1 MKEILLTSS
10 VLILALLLLRLLF
23 RKTISRQVQYAL
35 WGLVALR
42 LLVPVSLPAM
52 EHNVLTAAEPVT
64 ARITDPA
71 LYVTPYRETIVSAP
85 PGVFQTPAPYQPFR
99 VDTATEDST
108 VTFTDGKNVTHSI
121 EYQSQIPLIPVLKA
135 VWYAGMYVMAA
146 WFLLAN
152 LRFMLRLRRSR
163 RPYPVENC
171 PYPVY
176 LTAEL
181 PSPCLFGLFHP
192 AVYLTP
198 AAVESPETLRHV
210 LIHETTHARH
220 LDPLWSLLRCVCLAV
235 YWFDPL
241 VWIAAIVS
249 RRDCELACDEGALRQ
264 LGESERIPYGQTLL
278 RLIPVAGR
286 PESPMLSATTM
297 TAGKRELKDRVTRIA
312 ENRRTVGVALLA
324 VVTAAALVCALTFT
338 GAKPSV
344 RSLTGEELSEYA
356 LAFNSADC
364 WQDSA
369 GNDCGLRPVQF
380 LTSVYDQPRSIDMY
394 QLFYNG
400 VSPEQAVSDAERQ
413 EVTDTY
419 YSGSDPEVDL
429 IRITAEQADTVLTR
443 WTGLTLAETNAL
455 NMGSF
460 SYLSDYDAYYHFH
473 GDTNAPGSV
482 CFYAGERSGD
492 TVTLYYQPE
501 QCGVYL
507 VDTAGSGE
515 EVWAKVTVEPQPDG
529 NLRILSNQICGRPDD
544 LLGVTRPL
552 TGEELAFFNTQFFNS
567 QTTNE
572 SGGVQHTLH
581 NQFLTCLYAGPQD
594 INLFDLFYNGAGTW
608 DAPSQAELE
617 QLGVLA
623 VDGSQ
628 ICPTYKLTTA
638 AMDAF
643 LLENTGLT
651 LAQTNKVDL
660 DAFDYLPDYDAYYLT
675 KGDTNYRSVTF
686 TGGEREGSYIRLYWK
701 GYFYGSETNECV
713 TLLDRGDGQYWFV
726 SHLLVDGDV
735 PSAFAYP
742 EGDPWMTIPLDGL
755 STYQP
760 QKMDLTRHSDDCAQ
774 RGAGFIIDSDDG
786 NDAHSVRIYRS
797 TDGNVYAAVMQAEAA
812 GRNGM
817 AEWEA
822 DVFFTVPARDGWN
835 DVNDVRLFFFHDLLS
850 HSGFTVSYSD
860 YLTGGPGRGGYI
872 DTVTDYYYLDNSGTP
887 YLLAHAKG
895 DAQLIDLNGDGALEL
910 CTASGA
916 SGQIF
921 FLRDGRYYEA
931 DVKALLQ
938 DAWPEMNYWDHA
950 SWDLNYRRLTVR
962 GFVSMP
968 AWATAEHPQP
978 DADFTRYLYYR
989 DGELLVYKPDKD
1001 SQTADHVVGTPDVP
1015 EPVLAAAKATVQKAY
1030 QDYKN
1035 GGYDSGADLDNWR
1048 VEYLSES
1055 WRRAY
1060 PTGALIA
1067 YDLNYEYH
1075 AQKPAN
1081 VMLAGGAYVDED
1093 GWCMPDYPYCHYLFF
1108 IERNGQYTFLEEQMI
1123 NDAGPGSEIFE
1134 AEMQRW
1140 AVELGL
1146 SSVADTTPEEL
1157 LHQLYDGMGGQFLTQ
1172 LSTMSETD
1180 RQTVCQ
1186 KLDVILQEGTAEQQ
1200 SLYLDAVQTMAWCSH
1215 SFDGAQQEAYDYF
1228 LEHSARSSQAAY
1240 RAQAVM
1246 DALTSGGAVQMRLE
1260 PADGV
1265 RGGDYTVG
1273 VSDGSGAVRAQGFS
1287 GSFYWATA
1295 SDSDPSGSSIT
1306 LQSPDGR
1313 CTITA
1318 WENSSIVRCEE
1329 PGETAWL
1336 MAASTS
1342 SAPYD
1347 GNTVF
1352 TYLRK
1357 WYDEAEFNALV
1368 DRLIVP
1374 ADGRNRE
1381 ELAQSWLDAV
1391 GDVTIHQVTPGS
1403 KYENSFVQNRVT
1415 VESAEPAAG
1424 LYDPEL
1430 LAGQHFTFTNE
1441 RIFVPGNYRSKEQQ
1455 TVNSSARAYHG
1466 EYGPMPGGGAFLD
1479 TRSGLLYQTAD
1490 GWKGTF
1496 AP

>member
-64 ARITDPA
+64 ARITAPA

-85 PGVFQTPAPYQPFR
+85 PGVFQTPAPYQSFR

-121 EYQSQIPLIPVLKA
+121 EYKSQIPLTPVLKA
-135 VWYAGMYVMAA
+135 VWHAGMYVMAA

-163 RPYPVENC
+163 RPYPVGNC

-176 LTAEL
+176 LVQGL
-181 PSPCLFGLFHP
+181 PSPCLFGLFRP

-198 AAVESPETLRHV
+198 ASVESPETLRHV
-210 LIHETTHARH
+210 LAHETTHARH
-220 LDPLWSLLRCVCLAV
+220 GDPIWSLLRCVCLAV

-241 VWIAAIVS
+241 VWAAAIVS

-312 ENRRTVGVALLA
+312 ENRRTVGIALLA

-338 GAKPSV
+338 GAKPAA

-356 LAFNSADC
+356 LAFNTADR

-369 GNDCGLRPVQF
+369 GNDCALRPVQF
-380 LTSVYDQPRSIDMY
+380 LTSVYDDPVKIDMY
-394 QLFYNG
+394 HLFYNG
-400 VSPEQAVSDAERQ
+400 VSPEQPISAAERQ
-413 EVTDTY
+413 ELVDTRY
-419 YSGSDPEVDL
+419 DGYDPEVDL
-429 IRITAEQADTVLTR
+429 IKITAEQADHVLVR
-443 WTGLTLAETNAL
+443 WVDLTLAETDAL
-455 NMGSF
+455 SMGSF
-460 SYLSDYDAYYHFH
+460 AYLANYDAYYHFH
-473 GDTNAPGSV
+473 GDTNALYDV

-507 VDTAGSGE
+507 MDTAGSGE
-515 EVWAKVTVEPQPDG
+515 EVWAKVTVEPQKDG
-529 NLRILSNQICGRPDD
+529 GFHILSNQLCHRPDG
-544 LLGVTRPL
+544 LLGERRPL
-552 TGEELAFFNTQFFNS
+552 TGEELAFFNTEFFNS
-567 QTTNE
+567 ETADEN
-572 SGGVQHTLH
+572 GMANANYH
-581 NQFLTCLYAGPQD
+581 NQFLTCLYDSPQNL
-594 INLFDLFYNGAGTW
+594 NLFDLFYNGIGTW
-608 DAPSQAELE
+608 EAPSQAELE

-623 VDGSQ
+623 ADGSQ
-628 ICPTYKLTTA
+628 ICPTYKLTAA

-686 TGGEREGSYIRLYWK
+686 TSGEREGSYIRLYWK
-701 GYFYGSETNECV
+701 DFYYGSETNECV
-713 TLLDRGDGQYWFV
+713 TLLDRGEGQYWFV

-735 PSAFAYP
+735 PSTFAYP
-742 EGDPWMTIPLDGL
+742 EEEPWLTIPLDGL
-755 STYQP
+755 RAYEP
-760 QKMDLTRHSDDCAQ
+760 QKMALAHHSDDCAQ

-786 NDAHSVRIYRS
+786 NDAHSIQIYHS
-797 TDGNVYAAVMQAEAA
+797 TDGNVYAAIMRAEAA

-817 AEWEA
+817 VEWEA
-822 DVFFTVPARDGWN
+822 DVFFTVPALDGWN
-835 DVNDVRLFFFHDLLS
+835 DVNDVRLFFFHGLLG

-872 DTVTDYYYLDNSGTP
+872 GTVTDYYYLDNSGTP
-887 YLLAHAKG
+887 YLLARAKG
-895 DAQLIDLNGDGALEL
+895 DAQPIDLNGDDALEL

-962 GFVSMP
+962 SFVSMP

-1035 GGYDSGADLDNWR
+1035 GGFDSGADLDNWR

-1055 WRRAY
+1055 WRRTY
-1060 PTGALIA
+1060 PNGALIA

-1093 GWCMPDYPYCHYLFF
+1093 GWLMPDYPYCHYLFF
-1108 IERNGQYTFLEEQMI
+1108 IERDGQYTFLEEQMI

-1146 SSVADTTPEEL
+1146 TSVSDATPEEL
-1157 LHQLYDGMGGQFLTQ
+1157 LFQLYDGKGGSFLTQ
-1172 LSTMSETD
+1172 LSEMSEAE
-1180 RQTVCQ
+1180 QQFVCQ
-1186 KLDVILQEGTAEQQ
+1186 KLDMILQHGTAEQQ
-1200 SLYLDAVQTMAWCSH
+1200 SLYMDAIQNLSWCVY
-1215 SFDGAQQEAYDYF
+1215 SFKDAQQQAYDYF
-1228 LEHSARSSQAAY
+1228 LEHSARSVQAAQQ
-1240 RAQAVM
+1240 AQSIM
-1246 DALTSGGAVQMRLE
+1246 DALVAEGTITLE
-1260 PADGV
+1260 YWENGSVNTRALDPTQGVTPLRATAFSDSFFWAEAAPIEDGV
-1265 RGGDYTVG
+1265 LPEPKLTLSSRNDDITVTVWGPCPQVCCVYQGRTYVFLAAGISTGFDGD
-1273 VSDGSGAVRAQGFS
+1273 R
-1287 GSFYWATA
+1287 
-1295 SDSDPSGSSIT
+1295 P
-1306 LQSPDGR
+1306 
-1313 CTITA
+1313 
-1318 WENSSIVRCEE
+1318 
-1329 PGETAWL
+1329 
-1336 MAASTS
+1336 
-1342 SAPYD
+1342 
-1347 GNTVF
+1347 F

-1357 WYDEAEFNALV
+1357 WYDDAK
-1368 DRLIVP
+1368 
-1374 ADGRNRE
+1374 
-1381 ELAQSWLDAV
+1381 AQ
-1391 GDVTIHQVTPGS
+1391 
-1403 KYENSFVQNRVT
+1403 
-1415 VESAEPAAG
+1415 
-1424 LYDPEL
+1424 
-1430 LAGQHFTFTNE
+1430 
-1441 RIFVPGNYRSKEQQ
+1441 
-1455 TVNSSARAYHG
+1455 
-1466 EYGPMPGGGAFLD
+1466 
-1479 TRSGLLYQTAD
+1479 
-1490 GWKGTF
+1490 
-1496 AP
+1496 

>member
-64 ARITDPA
+64 ARITAPA

-85 PGVFQTPAPYQPFR
+85 PGVFQTPAPYQSFR

-121 EYQSQIPLIPVLKA
+121 EYKSQIPLTPVLKA
-135 VWYAGMYVMAA
+135 VWHTGMYVMAA

-181 PSPCLFGLFHP
+181 PSPRLFGLFHP

-210 LIHETTHARH
+210 LAHETTHARH
-220 LDPLWSLLRCVCLAV
+220 GDPIWSLLRCVCLAV

-241 VWIAAIVS
+241 VWAAAIVS
-249 RRDCELACDEGALRQ
+249 RRDCELACDEGALKR
-264 LGESERIPYGQTLL
+264 LGEDERIPYGRTLL
-278 RLIPVAGR
+278 RLIPVAR
-286 PESPMLSATTM
+286 KPESPMLSATTM

-356 LAFNSADC
+356 LAFNTADR

-369 GNDCGLRPVQF
+369 GNDCTLRPVQF
-380 LTSVYDQPRSIDMY
+380 LTSVYDDPMKIDMY
-394 QLFYNG
+394 HLFYNG
-400 VSPEQAVSDAERQ
+400 VSPEQPISAAERQ
-413 EVTDTY
+413 ELVDTRY
-419 YSGSDPEVDL
+419 DGYDPEVDL
-429 IRITAEQADTVLTR
+429 IKITAEQADHVLVR
-443 WTGLTLAETNAL
+443 WVDLTLAETDAL
-455 NMGSF
+455 SMGSF
-460 SYLSDYDAYYHFH
+460 AYLANYDAYYHFH
-473 GDTNAPGSV
+473 GDTNALYDV

-501 QCGVYL
+501 QCGAQL

-515 EVWAKVTVEPQPDG
+515 EVWAKVTVAPQPG
-529 NLRILSNQICGRPDD
+529 GGFQIRSNQLCARPDA
-544 LLGVTRPL
+544 LLSSRPL
-552 TGEELAFFNTQFFNS
+552 TGEELTFFNTQFFNS
-567 QTTNE
+567 QTTNK
-572 SGGVQHTLH
+572 SGGVQATLH
-581 NQFLTCLYAGPQD
+581 NQFLTCLYGSPQN
-594 INLFDLFYNGAGTW
+594 INLFDLFYNGVGTW
-608 DAPSQAELE
+608 EAPSLEELE

-623 VDGSQ
+623 MDGSQ

-686 TGGEREGSYIRLYWK
+686 TSGEREGSYIRLYWK
-701 GYFYGSETNECV
+701 DFYYGGETNECV
-713 TLLDRGDGQYWFV
+713 TLLDRGEGQYWFV
-726 SHLLVDGDV
+726 SHLLVDGDI

-742 EGDPWMTIPLDGL
+742 EEEPWLTIPLDGL
-755 STYQP
+755 RAYEP
-760 QKMDLTRHSDDCAQ
+760 QKMALARHSDDCAQ

-822 DVFFTVPARDGWN
+822 DVFFTVPALDGWN
-835 DVNDVRLFFFHDLLS
+835 DVNDVRLFFFHDLLG

-1035 GGYDSGADLDNWR
+1035 GGFDSGADLDNWR

-1055 WRRAY
+1055 WCRAY

-1093 GWCMPDYPYCHYLFF
+1093 GWLMPDYPYCHYLFF

-1172 LSTMSETD
+1172 LSGMSEAE
-1180 RQTVCQ
+1180 RQLVCQ
-1186 KLDVILQEGTAEQQ
+1186 KLDKILQHGTAEQQ
-1200 SLYLDAVQTMAWCSH
+1200 SLYMDAVQSLSWCAY
-1215 SFDGAQQEAYDYF
+1215 SFNDAQQQAYDYF
-1228 LEHSARSSQAAY
+1228 LEYSARSAQAAQQ
-1240 RAQAVM
+1240 AQQIM
-1246 DALTSGGAVQMRLE
+1246 DALVSEGTITLEYRENGSVNIRTLDPSQGVTSL
-1260 PADGV
+1260 
-1265 RGGDYTVG
+1265 
-1273 VSDGSGAVRAQGFS
+1273 RAAAF
-1287 GSFYWATA
+1287 
-1295 SDSDPSGSSIT
+1295 SDSFFWAEAAPIEDGALPEPKLTLSSRNGDIT
-1306 LQSPDGR
+1306 VTVWGPCPQVYCVYQDRTYAFLAAGTATGFDGDR
-1313 CTITA
+1313 
-1318 WENSSIVRCEE
+1318 
-1329 PGETAWL
+1329 P
-1336 MAASTS
+1336 
-1342 SAPYD
+1342 
-1347 GNTVF
+1347 F

-1357 WYDEAEFNALV
+1357 WYDDAK
-1368 DRLIVP
+1368 
-1374 ADGRNRE
+1374 
-1381 ELAQSWLDAV
+1381 AQ
-1391 GDVTIHQVTPGS
+1391 
-1403 KYENSFVQNRVT
+1403 
-1415 VESAEPAAG
+1415 
-1424 LYDPEL
+1424 
-1430 LAGQHFTFTNE
+1430 
-1441 RIFVPGNYRSKEQQ
+1441 
-1455 TVNSSARAYHG
+1455 
-1466 EYGPMPGGGAFLD
+1466 
-1479 TRSGLLYQTAD
+1479 
-1490 GWKGTF
+1490 
-1496 AP
+1496 

>member
-64 ARITDPA
+64 ARITAPA

-85 PGVFQTPAPYQPFR
+85 PGVFQTPAPYQSFR

-121 EYQSQIPLIPVLKA
+121 EYKSQIPLTPVLKA
-135 VWYAGMYVMAA
+135 VWYAGMAVMAI
-146 WFLLAN
+146 WFLTAN
-152 LRFMLRLRRSR
+152 LRFAARLRRSR
-163 RPYPVENC
+163 TPYPVEGC
-171 PYPVY
+171 RYPVY
-176 LTAEL
+176 LAEGL
-181 PSPCLFGLFHP
+181 PSPCLFGLLRP

-198 AAVESPETLRHV
+198 AAAESPETLRHV
-210 LIHETTHARH
+210 LAHETTHARH
-220 LDPLWSLLRCVCLAV
+220 GDPLWSLLRCVCLAV

-264 LGESERIPYGQTLL
+264 LGEAERIPYGQTLL
-278 RLIPVAGR
+278 RLIPVARR

-297 TAGKRELKDRVTRIA
+297 TAGKKELKDRITRIA

-324 VVTAAALVCALTFT
+324 VVAAAALVCALTFT

-344 RSLTGEELSEYA
+344 RSLTGEELSGYA

-369 GNDCGLRPVQF
+369 GNDCGLRPVQL

-429 IRITAEQADTVLTR
+429 IKITAEQADTVLTR
-443 WTGLTLAETNAL
+443 WTGLTLAETDAL

-482 CFYAGERSGD
+482 CFYAGECSGD

-515 EVWAKVTVEPQPDG
+515 EVWAKVTAEPQSG
-529 NLRILSNQICGRPDD
+529 GGLRILSNQICGRPDD

-552 TGEELAFFNTQFFNS
+552 TGEELAFFNTEFFNHD
-567 QTTNE
+567 TDVD
-572 SGGVQHTLH
+572 GVVRANPH
-581 NQFLTCLYAGPQD
+581 NQFLTCLYNVPQE
-594 INLFDLFYNGAGTW
+594 INLYDLFYDGGGVRE
-608 DAPSQAELE
+608 APSQEELE

-623 VDGSQ
+623 EDGSQ
-628 ICPTYKLTTA
+628 ICPTDKFTRA
-638 AMDAF
+638 DMDAF

-651 LAQTNKVDL
+651 LAQTNQVDL
-660 DAFDYLPDYDAYYLT
+660 DAFDYLPEYDAYYHT
-675 KGDTNYRSVTF
+675 HGDTNYRSVTF
-686 TGGEREGSYIRLYWK
+686 TSGQRRGDYIQLYWK
-701 GYFYGSETNECV
+701 DFYYGGETNECV

-726 SHLLVDGDV
+726 SHLLLDGDV

-742 EGDPWMTIPLDGL
+742 DEEPWMTIPLSGL
-755 STYQP
+755 TPYQP
-760 QKMDLTRHSDDCAQ
+760 QKTTLTRHSMDCDQ
-774 RGAGFIIDSDDG
+774 RGAGFIIDGTDG
-786 NDAHSVRIYRS
+786 GEYSIRIYRS
-797 TDGNVYAAVMQAEAA
+797 TDGNVYAAVMQSEAA
-812 GRNGM
+812 GRDGM
-817 AEWEA
+817 SEWEA
-822 DVFFTVPARDGWN
+822 DVFFTFPNNVDVSN
-835 DVNDVRLFFFHDLLS
+835 DAERTDLFFFEDLMGY
-850 HSGFTVSYSD
+850 SGFTVTYRD
-860 YLTGGPGRGGYI
+860 YLSGGPGQGGQI
-872 DTVTDYYYLDNSGTP
+872 GEVTDYYYLDGDGVP
-887 YLLAHAKG
+887 CLLAHAKG
-895 DAQLIDLNGDGALEL
+895 DAQLIDLDGDGINEL
-910 CTASGA
+910 CAASGA

-989 DGELLVYKPDKD
+989 DGALLVYKPDKD

-1035 GGYDSGADLDNWR
+1035 GGFDSGADLDNWR

-1093 GWCMPDYPYCHYLFF
+1093 GWLMPDYPYCHYLFF

-1146 SSVADTTPEEL
+1146 ASVSDAAPEEL
-1157 LHQLYDGMGGQFLTQ
+1157 LFQLYDGKGGSFLTQ

-1215 SFDGAQQEAYDYF
+1215 SFDGAQWEAYDYF

-1246 DALTSGGAVQMRLE
+1246 DALTGGGAVQMRLE

>member
-1 MKEILLTSS
+1 M
-10 VLILALLLLRLLF
+10 
-23 RKTISRQVQYAL
+23 
-35 WGLVALR
+35 
-42 LLVPVSLPAM
+42 
-52 EHNVLTAAEPVT
+52 
-64 ARITDPA
+64 
-71 LYVTPYRETIVSAP
+71 
-85 PGVFQTPAPYQPFR
+85 
-99 VDTATEDST
+99 
-108 VTFTDGKNVTHSI
+108 
-121 EYQSQIPLIPVLKA
+121 
-135 VWYAGMYVMAA
+135 
-146 WFLLAN
+146 
-152 LRFMLRLRRSR
+152 
-163 RPYPVENC
+163 
-171 PYPVY
+171 
-176 LTAEL
+176 
-181 PSPCLFGLFHP
+181 
-192 AVYLTP
+192 
-198 AAVESPETLRHV
+198 
-210 LIHETTHARH
+210 
-220 LDPLWSLLRCVCLAV
+220 CLAV

-264 LGESERIPYGQTLL
+264 LGEAERIPYGQTLL
-278 RLIPVAGR
+278 RLIPVARR

-297 TAGKRELKDRVTRIA
+297 TAGKKELKDRITRIA

-324 VVTAAALVCALTFT
+324 VVAAAALVCALTFT

-344 RSLTGEELSEYA
+344 RSLTGEELSGYA

-369 GNDCGLRPVQF
+369 GNDCGLRPVQL

-429 IRITAEQADTVLTR
+429 IKITAEQADTVLTR
-443 WTGLTLAETNAL
+443 WTGLTLAETDAL

-482 CFYAGERSGD
+482 CFYAGECSGD

-515 EVWAKVTVEPQPDG
+515 EVWAKVTAEPQSG
-529 NLRILSNQICGRPDD
+529 GGLRILSNQICGRPDD

-552 TGEELAFFNTQFFNS
+552 TGEELAFFNTEFFNHD
-567 QTTNE
+567 TDVD
-572 SGGVQHTLH
+572 GVVRANPH
-581 NQFLTCLYAGPQD
+581 NQFLTCLYNVPQE
-594 INLFDLFYNGAGTW
+594 INLYDLFYDGGGVRE
-608 DAPSQAELE
+608 APSQEELE

-623 VDGSQ
+623 EDGSQ
-628 ICPTYKLTTA
+628 ICPTDKFTRA
-638 AMDAF
+638 DMDAF

-651 LAQTNKVDL
+651 LAQTNQVDL
-660 DAFDYLPDYDAYYLT
+660 DAFDYLPEYDAYYHT
-675 KGDTNYRSVTF
+675 HGDTNYRSVTF
-686 TGGEREGSYIRLYWK
+686 TSGQRRGDYIQLYWK
-701 GYFYGSETNECV
+701 DFYYGGETNECV

-726 SHLLVDGDV
+726 SHLLLDGDV

-742 EGDPWMTIPLDGL
+742 DEEPWMTIPLSGL
-755 STYQP
+755 TPYQP
-760 QKMDLTRHSDDCAQ
+760 QKTTLTRHSMDCDQ
-774 RGAGFIIDSDDG
+774 RGAGFIIDGTDG
-786 NDAHSVRIYRS
+786 GEYSIRIYRS
-797 TDGNVYAAVMQAEAA
+797 TDGNVYAAVMQSEAA
-812 GRNGM
+812 GRDGM
-817 AEWEA
+817 SEWEA
-822 DVFFTVPARDGWN
+822 DVFFTFPNNVDVSN
-835 DVNDVRLFFFHDLLS
+835 DAERTDLFFFEDLMGY
-850 HSGFTVSYSD
+850 SGFTVTYRD
-860 YLTGGPGRGGYI
+860 YLSGGPGRGGYI
-872 DTVTDYYYLDNSGTP
+872 GTVTDYYYLDNSGTP

-910 CTASGA
+910 CAASGV
-916 SGQIF
+916 SGQF
-921 FLRDGRYYEA
+921 FFQRDSRFYEA
-931 DVKALLQ
+931 DVKSLLQ
-938 DAWPEMNYWDHA
+938 DAWPELRYWESA
-950 SWDLNYRRLTVR
+950 QWDVSYRRMTV
-962 GFVSMP
+962 SASADMP
-968 AWATAEHPQP
+968 EWADAEHRDPSATAV
-978 DADFTRYLYYR
+978 RYVYYR
-989 DGELLVYKPDKD
+989 DGELLVYKPDAAEA
-1001 SQTADHVVGTPDVP
+1001 SDHVVGTPDVP
-1015 EPVLAAAKATVQKAY
+1015 EAVVAAAKATVLEAY
-1030 QDYKN
+1030 QSARTE
-1035 GGYDSGADLDNWR
+1035 GYNAGAEFDDWR
-1048 VEYLSES
+1048 VEYLAEDWSQTYS
-1055 WRRAY
+1055 GGTLVAY
-1060 PTGALIA
+1060 NM
-1067 YDLNYEYH
+1067 NYEYH
-1075 AQKPAN
+1075 AGKPAAI
-1081 VMLAGGAYVDED
+1081 MLAGGAYVDED
-1093 GWCMPDYPYCHYLFF
+1093 GWCMPDYPYCHYLLFA
-1108 IERNGQYTFLEEQMI
+1108 EKDGQYTFLKEQMI
-1123 NDAGPGSEIFE
+1123 NDGGPGTPFFE
-1134 AEMQRW
+1134 AEMLW
-1140 AVELGL
+1140 LAADAGL
-1146 SSVADTTPEEL
+1146 TSLTDAAPEEL
-1157 LHQLYDGMGGQFLTQ
+1157 LSQLYDGSGGRFLTY
-1172 LSTMSETD
+1172 LSAMSETD
-1180 RQTVCQ
+1180 RQTVCR
-1186 KLDVILQEGTAEQQ
+1186 KLDTILQGGTAEQQ

-1215 SFDGAQQEAYDYF
+1215 SFDGAQREAYDYF

-1246 DALTSGGAVQMRLE
+1246 DALTGGGVVQMRLE

>member
-1 MKEILLTSS
+1 
-10 VLILALLLLRLLF
+10 
-23 RKTISRQVQYAL
+23 
-35 WGLVALR
+35 
-42 LLVPVSLPAM
+42 
-52 EHNVLTAAEPVT
+52 
-64 ARITDPA
+64 
-71 LYVTPYRETIVSAP
+71 
-85 PGVFQTPAPYQPFR
+85 
-99 VDTATEDST
+99 
-108 VTFTDGKNVTHSI
+108 
-121 EYQSQIPLIPVLKA
+121 
-135 VWYAGMYVMAA
+135 
-146 WFLLAN
+146 
-152 LRFMLRLRRSR
+152 
-163 RPYPVENC
+163 
-171 PYPVY
+171 
-176 LTAEL
+176 
-181 PSPCLFGLFHP
+181 
-192 AVYLTP
+192 
-198 AAVESPETLRHV
+198 
-210 LIHETTHARH
+210 
-220 LDPLWSLLRCVCLAV
+220 
-235 YWFDPL
+235 
-241 VWIAAIVS
+241 
-249 RRDCELACDEGALRQ
+249 
-264 LGESERIPYGQTLL
+264 
-278 RLIPVAGR
+278 
-286 PESPMLSATTM
+286 MLSATTM

-324 VVTAAALVCALTFT
+324 VVAAAALVCALTFT

-344 RSLTGEELSEYA
+344 RPLTGEELSEYA
-356 LAFNSADC
+356 LAFNTADR

-380 LTSVYDQPRSIDMY
+380 LTSVYDDPTKIDMY
-394 QLFYNG
+394 HLFYNG
-400 VSPEQAVSDAERQ
+400 VSPEQPVSAAERQ
-413 EVTDTY
+413 ELVDTCY
-419 YSGSDPEVDL
+419 DGYDPEVDL
-429 IRITAEQADTVLTR
+429 IKITAEQTDHVLVR
-443 WTGLTLAETNAL
+443 WVDLTLAETDAL

-460 SYLSDYDAYYHFH
+460 AYLANYDAYYHFH
-473 GDTNAPGSV
+473 GDTNVLSDV

-507 VDTAGSGE
+507 MDTAGSGE
-515 EVWAKVTVEPQPDG
+515 EVWAKVTVAPQSG
-529 NLRILSNQICGRPDD
+529 GGFQFRSNQLCARPDA
-544 LLGVTRPL
+544 LLSSRPL

-567 QTTNE
+567 QTTNGF
-572 SGGVQHTLH
+572 GGVQPTLH

-608 DAPSQAELE
+608 EAPSQAELE

-686 TGGEREGSYIRLYWK
+686 TSGEREGSYIRLYWK
-701 GYFYGSETNECV
+701 DFYYGSETNECV
-713 TLLDRGDGQYWFV
+713 TLLDRGGGQYWFV
-726 SHLLVDGDV
+726 SHLLVDSV
-735 PSAFAYP
+735 TPSAFAYP
-742 EGDPWMTIPLDGL
+742 EEDPWMTIPLDDL
-755 STYQP
+755 TPYEP
-760 QKMDLTRHSDDCAQ
+760 QKMSLTRHSDDCAE

-786 NDAHSVRIYRS
+786 NDTHSVRIYRS

-822 DVFFTVPARDGWN
+822 DVFFNVSALDGWN
-835 DVNDVRLFFFHDLLS
+835 DVNDVRLFFFHDLLG

-872 DTVTDYYYLDNSGTP
+872 DIVTDYYYLDNSGTP

-910 CTASGA
+910 CTASGV

-978 DADFTRYLYYR
+978 DADFSRYLYYQ

-1035 GGYDSGADLDNWR
+1035 GGFDSGADLDNWR

-1093 GWCMPDYPYCHYLFF
+1093 GWLMPDYPYCHYLFF

-1157 LHQLYDGMGGQFLTQ
+1157 LHQLYDGKGGNFLTQ

-1215 SFDGAQQEAYDYF
+1215 SFDGAQREAYDYF
-1228 LEHSARSSQAAY
+1228 LEHSARSSQAAQQ
-1240 RAQAVM
+1240 AQQIM
-1246 DALTSGGAVQMRLE
+1246 DALVSEGTITLE
-1260 PADGV
+1260 YWENGSVNTRALDPTQGV
-1265 RGGDYTVG
+1265 TPL
-1273 VSDGSGAVRAQGFS
+1273 RAAAF
-1287 GSFYWATA
+1287 
-1295 SDSDPSGSSIT
+1295 SDSFFWAEAAPIEDGALPEPKLTLSSRNGDIT
-1306 LQSPDGR
+1306 VTVWGPCPQVYCVYQDRTYAFLAAGTATGFDGDR
-1313 CTITA
+1313 
-1318 WENSSIVRCEE
+1318 
-1329 PGETAWL
+1329 P
-1336 MAASTS
+1336 
-1342 SAPYD
+1342 
-1347 GNTVF
+1347 F

-1357 WYDEAEFNALV
+1357 WYDDAK
-1368 DRLIVP
+1368 
-1374 ADGRNRE
+1374 
-1381 ELAQSWLDAV
+1381 AQ
-1391 GDVTIHQVTPGS
+1391 
-1403 KYENSFVQNRVT
+1403 
-1415 VESAEPAAG
+1415 
-1424 LYDPEL
+1424 
-1430 LAGQHFTFTNE
+1430 
-1441 RIFVPGNYRSKEQQ
+1441 
-1455 TVNSSARAYHG
+1455 
-1466 EYGPMPGGGAFLD
+1466 
-1479 TRSGLLYQTAD
+1479 
-1490 GWKGTF
+1490 
-1496 AP
+1496 

>member
-64 ARITDPA
+64 ARITAPA

-85 PGVFQTPAPYQPFR
+85 PGVFQTPAPYQSFR

-121 EYQSQIPLIPVLKA
+121 EYKSQIPLTPVLKA
-135 VWYAGMYVMAA
+135 VWHTGMYVMAA
-146 WFLLAN
+146 WFLLTN

-163 RPYPVENC
+163 KPYPVENC

-241 VWIAAIVS
+241 VWVAAVVS
-249 RRDCELACDEGALRQ
+249 RRDCELACDEGALQR
-264 LGESERIPYGQTLL
+264 LGEAERIPYGQTLL
-278 RLIPVAGR
+278 RLIPVARR

-297 TAGKRELKDRVTRIA
+297 TAGKKELKDRITRIA

-324 VVTAAALVCALTFT
+324 VVAAAALVCALTFT

-344 RSLTGEELSEYA
+344 RSLTGEELSGYA

-429 IRITAEQADTVLTR
+429 IKITAEQADAVLTR
-443 WTGLTLAETNAL
+443 WTGLTLAETDAL

-515 EVWAKVTVEPQPDG
+515 EVWAKVTVEPQSG
-529 NLRILSNQICGRPDD
+529 GGLRILSNQICGRPDD

-552 TGEELAFFNTQFFNS
+552 TGEELAFFNTEFFNHD
-567 QTTNE
+567 TDVD
-572 SGGVQHTLH
+572 GVVRANPH
-581 NQFLTCLYAGPQD
+581 NQFLTCLYNVPQE
-594 INLFDLFYNGAGTW
+594 INLYDLFYDGGGVRE
-608 DAPSQAELE
+608 APSQEELE

-623 VDGSQ
+623 EDGSQ
-628 ICPTYKLTTA
+628 ICPTDKFTRA
-638 AMDAF
+638 DMDAF

-651 LAQTNKVDL
+651 LAQTNQVDL
-660 DAFDYLPDYDAYYLT
+660 DAFDYLPEYDAYYHT
-675 KGDTNYRSVTF
+675 HGDTNYRSVTF
-686 TGGEREGSYIRLYWK
+686 TSGQRRGDYIQLYWK
-701 GYFYGSETNECV
+701 DFYYGGETNECV

-726 SHLLVDGDV
+726 SHLLLDGDV

-742 EGDPWMTIPLDGL
+742 DEEPWMTIPLSGL
-755 STYQP
+755 TPYQP
-760 QKMDLTRHSDDCAQ
+760 QKTTLTRHSMDCDQ
-774 RGAGFIIDSDDG
+774 RGAGFIIDGTDG
-786 NDAHSVRIYRS
+786 GEYSIRIYRS
-797 TDGNVYAAVMQAEAA
+797 TDGNVYAAVMQSEAA
-812 GRNGM
+812 GRDGM
-817 AEWEA
+817 SEWEA
-822 DVFFTVPARDGWN
+822 DVFFTFPNNVDVSN
-835 DVNDVRLFFFHDLLS
+835 DAERTDLFFFEDLMGY
-850 HSGFTVSYSD
+850 SGFTVTYRD
-860 YLTGGPGRGGYI
+860 YLSGGPGRGGYI
-872 DTVTDYYYLDNSGTP
+872 GTVTDYYYLDNSGTP

-910 CTASGA
+910 CAASGV
-916 SGQIF
+916 SGQFF
-921 FLRDGRYYEA
+921 FLRDNRYYEA

-938 DAWPEMNYWDHA
+938 NAWPEMNYWDHA
-950 SWDLNYRRLTVR
+950 SWDLNYRRLAVS
-962 GFVSMP
+962 GFVTMP
-968 AWATAEHPQP
+968 EWATAEHPQP
-978 DADFTRYLYYR
+978 NADFTRYLYYR
-989 DGELLVYKPDKD
+989 DGALLVYKPDKD

-1015 EPVLAAAKATVQKAY
+1015 EPVLAAAKAAVQKAY

-1035 GGYDSGADLDNWR
+1035 GGYDSGADLDDWR
-1048 VEYLSES
+1048 VEYVAED
-1055 WRRAY
+1055 WYRAY
-1060 PTGALIA
+1060 PNGTLIA
-1067 YDLNYEYH
+1067 YNLNYEYH

-1081 VMLAGGAYVDED
+1081 VTLAGGAYVDED
-1093 GWCMPDYPYCHYLFF
+1093 GWLMPDYPYCHYLFF
-1108 IERNGQYTFLEEQMI
+1108 TETDGQYTFLEEWML
-1123 NDAGPGSEIFE
+1123 NDGGPGSKVFD

-1146 SSVADTTPEEL
+1146 SSVSDATPEEL
-1157 LHQLYDGMGGQFLTQ
+1157 LLQLYDGKGGRFLTQ
-1172 LSTMSETD
+1172 LSGMSEAE
-1180 RQTVCQ
+1180 RQLVCQ
-1186 KLDVILQEGTAEQQ
+1186 KLDKILQHGTAEQQ
-1200 SLYLDAVQTMAWCSH
+1200 SLYMDAVQSLSWCAY
-1215 SFDGAQQEAYDYF
+1215 SFNDAQQQAYDYF
-1228 LEHSARSSQAAY
+1228 LEYSARSAQAAQQ
-1240 RAQAVM
+1240 AQQIM
-1246 DALTSGGAVQMRLE
+1246 DAL
-1260 PADGV
+1260 
-1265 RGGDYTVG
+1265 
-1273 VSDGSGAVRAQGFS
+1273 VSEG
-1287 GSFYWATA
+1287 T
-1295 SDSDPSGSSIT
+1295 IT
-1306 LQSPDGR
+1306 LEYRENGSVNIRNDG
-1313 CTITA
+1313 
-1318 WENSSIVRCEE
+1318 
-1329 PGETAWL
+1329 
-1336 MAASTS
+1336 
-1342 SAPYD
+1342 
-1347 GNTVF
+1347 
-1352 TYLRK
+1352 LR
-1357 WYDEAEFNALV
+1357 
-1368 DRLIVP
+1368 
-1374 ADGRNRE
+1374 
-1381 ELAQSWLDAV
+1381 
-1391 GDVTIHQVTPGS
+1391 
-1403 KYENSFVQNRVT
+1403 
-1415 VESAEPAAG
+1415 
-1424 LYDPEL
+1424 
-1430 LAGQHFTFTNE
+1430 
-1441 RIFVPGNYRSKEQQ
+1441 
-1455 TVNSSARAYHG
+1455 
-1466 EYGPMPGGGAFLD
+1466 
-1479 TRSGLLYQTAD
+1479 GLLLRQRLRLSRFVCIQTLL
-1490 GWKGTF
+1490 F
-1496 AP
+1496 

>member
-1 MKEILLTSS
+1 M
-10 VLILALLLLRLLF
+10 
-23 RKTISRQVQYAL
+23 
-35 WGLVALR
+35 
-42 LLVPVSLPAM
+42 
-52 EHNVLTAAEPVT
+52 
-64 ARITDPA
+64 
-71 LYVTPYRETIVSAP
+71 
-85 PGVFQTPAPYQPFR
+85 
-99 VDTATEDST
+99 
-108 VTFTDGKNVTHSI
+108 TFTDGEHVTHSI
-121 EYQSQIPLIPVLKA
+121 EYKSQIPLTPVLKA
-135 VWYAGMYVMAA
+135 VWYAGMAVMAV

-152 LRFMLRLRRSR
+152 LRFLLRLRRSR
-163 RPYPVENC
+163 RPYPVESC

-220 LDPLWSLLRCVCLAV
+220 LDPLWSLLRCVCLAI

-241 VWIAAIVS
+241 GWIAAIVS

-344 RSLTGEELSEYA
+344 RPLTGEELSEYA
-356 LAFNSADC
+356 LAFNTADR

-380 LTSVYDQPRSIDMY
+380 LTSVYDDPTKIDMY
-394 QLFYNG
+394 HLFYNG
-400 VSPEQAVSDAERQ
+400 VSPEQPVSAAERQ
-413 EVTDTY
+413 ELVDTCY
-419 YSGSDPEVDL
+419 DGYDPEVDL
-429 IRITAEQADTVLTR
+429 IKITAEQTDHVLVR
-443 WTGLTLAETNAL
+443 WVDLTLAETDAL

-460 SYLSDYDAYYHFH
+460 AYLANYDAYYHFH
-473 GDTNAPGSV
+473 GDTNVLSDV

-507 VDTAGSGE
+507 MDTAGSGE
-515 EVWAKVTVEPQPDG
+515 EVWAKVTVAPQSG
-529 NLRILSNQICGRPDD
+529 GGFQFRSNQLCARPDA
-544 LLGVTRPL
+544 LLSSRPL

-572 SGGVQHTLH
+572 FGGVQPTLH

-608 DAPSQAELE
+608 EAPSQAELE
-617 QLGVLA
+617 QLDVLA
-623 VDGSQ
+623 EDGSQ

-686 TGGEREGSYIRLYWK
+686 TGGERKGSYIRLYWK
-701 GYFYGSETNECV
+701 DFYYGGETNECV

-726 SHLLVDGDV
+726 SHLLVDKDI
-735 PSAFAYP
+735 PSPYNRP
-742 EGDPWMTIPLDGL
+742 EGDPWMTLSLDGL
-755 STYQP
+755 TPYEP
-760 QKMDLTRHSDDCAQ
+760 QKMSLTRHSDDCAE
-774 RGAGFIIDSDDG
+774 RGGGFSVAGSG
-786 NDAHSVRIYRS
+786 GEGYSLRVYRS
-797 TDGNVYAAVMQAEAA
+797 TDGAIYAAIMRAEAVSSQQ
-812 GRNGM
+812 GITQ
-817 AEWEA
+817 WEA
-822 DVFFTVPARDGWN
+822 DVFFTVPALDGWN
-835 DVNDVRLFFFHDLLS
+835 DANDVRLFFFHELLG

-887 YLLAHAKG
+887 YLLARVKG
-895 DAQLIDLNGDGALEL
+895 DCEAIDLDGDGENEL
-910 CTASGA
+910 CAASGV
-916 SGQIF
+916 SGQFF
-921 FLRDGRYYEA
+921 FLRDNRYYEA

-950 SWDLNYRRLTVR
+950 SWDLNYRRLAVS
-962 GFVSMP
+962 GFVTMP
-968 AWATAEHPQP
+968 EWATAEHPQP
-978 DADFTRYLYYR
+978 NADFTRYLYYR
-989 DGELLVYKPDKD
+989 DGALLVYKPDKD

-1015 EPVLAAAKATVQKAY
+1015 EPVLAAAKAAVQKAY

-1035 GGYDSGADLDNWR
+1035 GGYDSGADLDDWR
-1048 VEYLSES
+1048 VEYVAED
-1055 WRRAY
+1055 WYRAY
-1060 PTGALIA
+1060 PNGTLIA
-1067 YDLNYEYH
+1067 YNLNYEYH

-1081 VMLAGGAYVDED
+1081 VTLAGGAYVDED
-1093 GWCMPDYPYCHYLFF
+1093 GWLMPDYPYCHYLFF
-1108 IERNGQYTFLEEQMI
+1108 TETDGQYTFLEEWML
-1123 NDAGPGSEIFE
+1123 NDGGPGSKVFD

-1146 SSVADTTPEEL
+1146 SSVSDATPEEL
-1157 LHQLYDGMGGQFLTQ
+1157 LLQLYDGKGGRFLTQ
-1172 LSTMSETD
+1172 LSGMSEAE
-1180 RQTVCQ
+1180 RQLVCQ
-1186 KLDVILQEGTAEQQ
+1186 KLDTILQYGTAEQQ

-1215 SFDGAQQEAYDYF
+1215 SFDGAQREAYDYF

-1246 DALTSGGAVQMRLE
+1246 DALTGGGAVQMRLE

>member
-10 VLILALLLLRLLF
+10 VLILALLFLRLLF

-64 ARITDPA
+64 ARITAPA

-85 PGVFQTPAPYQPFR
+85 PGVFQTPAPYQSFR

-121 EYQSQIPLIPVLKA
+121 EYKSQIPLTPVLKA
-135 VWYAGMYVMAA
+135 VWHTGMYVMAA

-210 LIHETTHARH
+210 LIHEITHARH

-324 VVTAAALVCALTFT
+324 VVTAATLVCALTFT

-356 LAFNSADC
+356 LAFNTADR

-443 WTGLTLAETNAL
+443 WTGLTLAETDAL

-482 CFYAGERSGD
+482 CFYAGECSGD

-572 SGGVQHTLH
+572 FGGVQPTLH

-594 INLFDLFYNGAGTW
+594 INLFDLFYNSAGTW

-686 TGGEREGSYIRLYWK
+686 TSGEREGSYIRLYWK
-701 GYFYGSETNECV
+701 DFYYGSETNECV
-713 TLLDRGDGQYWFV
+713 TLLDRGEGQYWFV
-726 SHLLVDGDV
+726 SHLLVDGDI

-742 EGDPWMTIPLDGL
+742 EEEPWLTIPLDGL
-755 STYQP
+755 RAYEP
-760 QKMDLTRHSDDCAQ
+760 QKMALARHSDDCAQ

-822 DVFFTVPARDGWN
+822 DVFFTVPALDGWN
-835 DVNDVRLFFFHDLLS
+835 DVNDVRLFFFHDLLG

-872 DTVTDYYYLDNSGTP
+872 DTVTDYYYLDNNGTP
-887 YLLAHAKG
+887 YLLARAKG
-895 DAQLIDLNGDGALEL
+895 DAQLIDLDGDGINEL
-910 CTASGA
+910 CAASGA

-921 FLRDGRYYEA
+921 FQRDSRFYEA
-931 DVKALLQ
+931 DVKSLLQ
-938 DAWPEMNYWDHA
+938 DAWPELRYWESA
-950 SWDLNYRRLTVR
+950 QWDVSYRRMTVSASA
-962 GFVSMP
+962 GMP
-968 AWATAEHPQP
+968 EWADAEHRDPSATAV
-978 DADFTRYLYYR
+978 RYVYYR
-989 DGELLVYKPDKD
+989 DGELLVYKPDAAEA
-1001 SQTADHVVGTPDVP
+1001 TDHVVGTPDVP
-1015 EPVLAAAKATVQKAY
+1015 EAVVAAAKATVLEAY
-1030 QDYKN
+1030 QSARTE
-1035 GGYDSGADLDNWR
+1035 GYNAGAEFDDWR
-1048 VEYLSES
+1048 VEYLAEDWSQTYS
-1055 WRRAY
+1055 GGTLVAY
-1060 PTGALIA
+1060 NM
-1067 YDLNYEYH
+1067 NYEYH
-1075 AQKPAN
+1075 AGKPAAI
-1081 VMLAGGAYVDED
+1081 MLAGGAYVDED
-1093 GWCMPDYPYCHYLFF
+1093 GWCMPDYPYCHYLLFA
-1108 IERNGQYTFLEEQMI
+1108 EKDGQYTFLKEQMI
-1123 NDAGPGSEIFE
+1123 NDGGPGTPFFE
-1134 AEMQRW
+1134 AEMLW
-1140 AVELGL
+1140 LA
-1146 SSVADTTPEEL
+1146 ADARLTSLTDAAPEEL
-1157 LHQLYDGMGGQFLTQ
+1157 LSQLYDGSGGRFLTY
-1172 LSTMSETD
+1172 LSAMSETD
-1180 RQTVCQ
+1180 RQTVCR
-1186 KLDVILQEGTAEQQ
+1186 KLDTILQGGTAEQQ

-1215 SFDGAQQEAYDYF
+1215 SFDGAQREAYDYF

-1246 DALTSGGAVQMRLE
+1246 DALTGGGAVQMRLE

-1424 LYDPEL
+1424 LYAPEL